1 MTLSTAA
8 EAAAPA
14 QALPPGSDP
23 RLFLQG
29 VQRTMQLLE
38 AFGRQPR
45 PLSLAE
51 LAAAAGL
58 DKSAAQRI
66 AHTLQALG
74 YLDRQPAGLVPGKKL
89 LDRGFD
95 FLRVEPLI
103 ERALPV
109 LHELRK
115 EIPERIDLSLFDDTS
130 VVYAVR
136 LQSKRETFT
145 ATLVGRRMP
154 TFCTSGGRAILAAL
168 PEAEAEAVLAR
179 SDRVPLTPA
188 TVTGLPELRARL
200 AEARRD
206 GFALCLEESLR
217 GEITLGAAVRDAA
230 GRPVAAIHVAASLA
244 EWEPAAFRRLAPL
257 VIHAA
262 EALGRQR

>member
-1 MTLSTAA
+1 MKVSTAEPGTA
-8 EAAAPA
+8 VPAAV
-14 QALPPGSDP
+14 DD

-38 AFGRQPR
+38 AFSRHPR

-58 DKSAAQRI
+58 DKSSVQRI

-74 YLDRQPAGLVPGKKL
+74 YLDRQPNGLAPGKKL

-95 FLRVEPLI
+95 FLRTEPLI
-103 ERALPV
+103 ERAVPV

-115 EIPERIDLSLFDDTS
+115 AIPERVDLSLFDDTS
-130 VVYAVR
+130 VIYAVR
-136 LQSKRETFT
+136 LQSKRETFS

-179 SDRVPLTPA
+179 SDRTPLTPS
-188 TVTGLPELRARL
+188 TITDLPGLRARL

-217 GEITLGAAVRDAA
+217 GEITLGAAVRDAE

-257 VIHAA
+257 VLHAA
-262 EALGRQR
+262 EALSRMR